1 MDELENKLDFS
12 EGGSL
17 ITILGRFE
25 YHKHYSESNAE
36 KSREV
41 TQKQSNVTF

>member
-1 MDELENKLDFS
+1 MDELENELDCS
-12 EGGSL
+12 EDGSL
-17 ITILGRFE
+17 ITILGRFG

-41 TQKQSNVTF
+41 KQTEAK